1 VFSCR
6 IALAAFSLIAV
17 LFFSQPAQCGPVFDR
32 VMKAGVLR
40 LGLPYNLVPQ
50 GFMKQDGAWIGF
62 EVDVGSGMAG
72 HMNLKVEPVKVNDKT
87 WRTMLS
93 RGQIDAAL
101 CRIRHTRSLD
111 AEFDFSEP
119 YFFDSLQV
127 MTLKGAF
134 KTPGDLKGLKV
145 AAIQGSSS
153 EKAAMRLLSEAG
165 DPSAQQNVTSYP
177 DRPSCFAALGQEKVS
192 GWVDSG
198 MVLIE
203 YAAGSPGRFDLLPAS
218 DQLEPVAVAV
228 PQDDSAWRDLINFT
242 IQDMAADGSL
252 DKIYRKWFGPETQY
266 AFPARRAIDI
276 WPQ

>member
-1 VFSCR
+1 VSVRR
-6 IALAAFSLIAV
+6 IAVTATSLMA
-17 LFFSQPAQCGPVFDR
+17 LLLCSQHVQCGPVFDR
-32 VMKAGVLR
+32 VMKAGTLR

-50 GFMKQDGAWIGF
+50 GFLKQDGTWVGF

-72 HMNLKVEPVKVNDKT
+72 HMNLKVEPVKINDKT

-134 KTPGDLKGLKV
+134 KSPADLKGLKL

-153 EKAAMRLLSEAG
+153 EKAAMKLLYEAG
-165 DPSAQQNVTSYP
+165 DSNAQQSVVSFP

-198 MVLIE
+198 MVLLE

-228 PQDDSAWRDLINFT
+228 SQDDSAWRDLINFS

-252 DKIYRKWFGPETQY
+252 DKIYRKWFGPETPY
-266 AFPARRAIDI
+266 AFPARRAVDI
-276 WPQ
+276 WQQ

>member
-1 VFSCR
+1 VH
-6 IALAAFSLIAV
+6 
-17 LFFSQPAQCGPVFDR
+17 DR
-32 VMKAGVLR
+32 VMKTGTLR

-50 GFMKQDGAWIGF
+50 GFIKQDGTWVGY
-62 EVDVGSGMAG
+62 EVDVGSGIAR

-134 KTPGDLKGLKV
+134 KSPADLKGFKI
-145 AAIQGSSS
+145 AAIQGSPS
-153 EKAAMRLLSEAG
+153 EKAAMKLLSEAG
-165 DPSAQQNVTSYP
+165 DPNAQQNVVSFP

-192 GWVDSG
+192 GWADSG
-198 MVLIE
+198 MTLIE

-218 DQLEPVAVAV
+218 DQLEPVAIAV
-228 PQDDSAWRDLINFT
+228 SQDDSAWRDLINFT
-242 IQDMAADGSL
+242 IQDMVADGSL
-252 DKIYRKWFGPETQY
+252 EKTYRKWFGSDTPY
-266 AFPARRAIDI
+266 AFPARRSLDI

>member
-1 VFSCR
+1 MSFCR
-6 IALAAFSLIAV
+6 IAAAAISLTA
-17 LFFSQPAQCGPVFDR
+17 LLLCSHQAQCGPVNDR
-32 VMKAGVLR
+32 VMKTGIVR

-50 GFMKQDGAWIGF
+50 GFMKQDGTWVGY
-62 EVDVGSGMAG
+62 EVDIGSGMAR
-72 HMNLKVEPVKVNDKT
+72 HMNLKVEPVKVNNKT

-127 MTLKGAF
+127 MALKGAF
-134 KTPGDLKGLKV
+134 KNPTDLKGLKI

-153 EKAAMRLLSEAG
+153 EKAAMKLLSAAG
-165 DPSAQQNVTSYP
+165 DPNAQQNVVSFP
-177 DRPSCFAALGQEKVS
+177 DRPSCFAALGQGKVS

-198 MVLIE
+198 MVLLE
-203 YAAGSPGRFDLLPAS
+203 YAAGNPGRFELLPAS
-218 DQLEPVAVAV
+218 DHLEPVAVAV
-228 PQDDSAWRDLINFT
+228 PQNDSAWRDLVNFT

-252 DKIYRKWFGPETQY
+252 EKIYRKWFGPETPY
-266 AFPARRAIDI
+266 AFPVRRSLDI